1 MIKQGAK
8 MKVAAYFNL
17 HKNIFSLQSREK
29 DNYGKVI
36 GHVESVVIK
45 SPKFVV
51 RQAGR
56 EKVLKDKTK
65 NVHAFVIGYVV
76 DSVDTYNQEKPV
88 TYNPYKYS
96 TFVVKDTEQPIEQ
109 AEYAVLRLGLKNT
122 PIIGAY

>member
-29 DNYGKVI
+29 DTYGKVI
-36 GHVESVVIK
+36 GHVESVVLK

-56 EKVLKDKTK
+56 EKVINDKTK
-65 NVHAFVIGYVV
+65 NVHAFVVGYVV
-76 DSVDTYNQEKPV
+76 EAVNTNTVPRAI

-96 TFVVKDTEQPIEQ
+96 SFVVKDTEEPIDT
-109 AEYAVLRLGLKNT
+109 AEYAVLRLGLTNN

>member
-1 MIKQGAK
+1 MR
-8 MKVAAYFNL
+8 VAAYFNL

-29 DNYGKVI
+29 DTYGKVI
-36 GHVESVVIK
+36 GHVESVVLK

-56 EKVLKDKTK
+56 EKVLKDKKK
-65 NVHAFVIGYVV
+65 NVHAFVVGHLV
-76 DSVDTYNQEKPV
+76 DAVDTTNNSKAI

-109 AEYAVLRLGLKNT
+109 AEYAVLRL
-122 PIIGAY
+122 AYNNKPMMEAYV

>member
-1 MIKQGAK
+1 
-8 MKVAAYFNL
+8 MKVAAYYNL

-29 DNYGKVI
+29 DTYGKVI
-36 GHVESVVIK
+36 GHVESVVLK

-56 EKVLKDKTK
+56 EKVLNDKTE
-65 NVHAFVIGYVV
+65 NVNAFVVGYVV
-76 DSVDTYNQEKPV
+76 DGVDTRNLAKIV

-96 TFVVKDTEQPIEQ
+96 TFVVKETEEPIEQ
-109 AEYAVLRLGLKNT
+109 AEYAVLRLGYNNK

>member
-1 MIKQGAK
+1 MR
-8 MKVAAYFNL
+8 VAVYFNL
-17 HKNIFSLQSREK
+17 HRNIFSIQSREK
-29 DNYGKVI
+29 GDYGKVI
-36 GHVESVVIK
+36 AHKDSVVIK

-56 EKVLKDKTK
+56 EKVLRDKTK
-65 NVHAFVIGYVV
+65 NVHAFVVGYLV
-76 DSVDTYNQEKPV
+76 DAVATTNSSKDI

-109 AEYAVLRLGLKNT
+109 AEYAVLRLSYNGK

>member
-1 MIKQGAK
+1 

-29 DNYGKVI
+29 DTYGKVI
-36 GHVESVVIK
+36 GHVESVVLK

-56 EKVLKDKTK
+56 EKVLKDKKK
-65 NVHAFVIGYVV
+65 NVHAFIVGYVV
-76 DSVDTYNQEKPV
+76 EAVDTTTVPRAI

-96 TFVVKDTEQPIEQ
+96 SFVVKDTEQPIEQ
-109 AEYAVLRLGLKNT
+109 AEYAVLRLGHNNNPL
-122 PIIGAY
+122 IGAY